1 VARPSSSSSSSS
13 SRPSRSSR
21 PSSGRGGSS
30 RSTSARSAR
39 STGPE
44 DPTDQDP
51 TTVDLDRSDDP
62 TTPLPIDV
70 DAATEPLGDDDAP
83 AVQPRRR
90 SRSEPTRSHRRSRS
104 EPTLRD
110 LEKARTRRSLL
121 DGALDLLAD
130 RSLDNLGIREVT
142 RAAGVAPAAFYRH
155 FDRIEDL
162 GLVLVDEAFSTLR
175 QLMRDARDEVAAD
188 DVINRSVAALVR
200 HVHDHRAHYRFL
212 CREQYSAVVEVRTS
226 IRREIRLFATELAT
240 DLARFPQLRRWPTE
254 DLVLLADLIVGHMV
268 DGARRILDAV
278 DEAPER
284 EPEVIREIERR
295 LLFLAVAGTTWK
307 PRTA

>member
-1 VARPSSSSSSSS
+1 MTTVTRSSSSSP
-13 SRPSRSSR
+13 RPSR
-21 PSSGRGGSS
+21 PSSGSS
-30 RSTSARSAR
+30 RSTSTRSRRTAE
-39 STGPE
+39 PV
-44 DPTDQDP
+44 DPDEPIDEAAAEALTI
-51 TTVDLDRSDDP
+51 
-62 TTPLPIDV
+62 PLPV
-70 DAATEPLGDDDAP
+70 DPDAVTERLGDEETP
-83 AVQPRRR
+83 TPERRR
-90 SRSEPTRSHRRSRS
+90 GRSEPTRSHRRPRS

-155 FDRIEDL
+155 FDRIDDL
-162 GLVLVDEAFSTLR
+162 GLVLVDEVFSSLR
-175 QLMRDARDEVAAD
+175 QMMRDARDDVAAG
-188 DVINRSVAALVR
+188 DVINRSVATLVR
-200 HVHDHRAHYRFL
+200 HVHDNRAHYRFL
-212 CREQYSAVVEVRTS
+212 CREQYSAVDVVRTA

-284 EPEVIREIERR
+284 EPEVIHEIERR
-295 LLFLAVAGTTWK
+295 LLFLAIAGTSWK
-307 PRTA
+307 PKKS